1 MEPPLPAD
9 AGSARAAR
17 PCAQLRGLGLVEN
30 VRDATQSAGR
40 RILRS
45 VFLSITMP
53 FVKTKGGTR
62 DRVVTFRPDDDL
74 LVAMERLRERDGVP
88 FSQQIRRALRTW
100 LESKDMLTVR
110 TERTP
115 RMRPRGLPSWRT
127 HE

>member
-9 AGSARAAR
+9 AGSTRAAR
-17 PCAQLRGLGLVEN
+17 ACAQLRGLGLVED
-30 VRDATQSAGR
+30 VRDASQGSRTTDATQCIPR
-40 RILRS
+40 
-45 VFLSITMP
+45 ITMP
-53 FVKTKGGTR
+53 FVKTTGATR
-62 DRVVTFRPDDDL
+62 DRIVTFRPDNDL

-110 TERTP
+110 AKRTP